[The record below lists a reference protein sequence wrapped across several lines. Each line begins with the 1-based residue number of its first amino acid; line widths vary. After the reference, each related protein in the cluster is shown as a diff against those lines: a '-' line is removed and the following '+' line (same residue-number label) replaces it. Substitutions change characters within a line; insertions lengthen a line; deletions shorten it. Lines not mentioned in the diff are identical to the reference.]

1 MSFLDKLEEATAKR
15 QKVSQ
20 EQAETRTKLR
30 AAEVS
35 AAQGGLIEPG
45 TKQKIMKQ
53 RGGRPKLDKHRT
65 GKGAGFTSNR
75 RERGAPTLRR
85 DPTAGEKMHMLQA
98 IEKAMKEENVIKM
111 ELLSGESRRAW
122 EDPLIN

>member
-1 MSFLDKLEEATAKR
+1 MTFLAKLEEATAERK
-15 QKVSQ
+15 KVSQ

-45 TKQKIMKQ
+45 TKQQIMKR

-65 GKGAGFTSNR
+65 GKGAGFKSNR
-75 RERGAPTLRR
+75 RERGAATLRR

-98 IEKAMKEENVIKM
+98 IEKAMKAENITKM
-111 ELLSGESRRAW
+111 ELLSFESRREW
-122 EDPLIN
+122 EDPWIN